1 VANAALL
8 EAALEQRNQAVNQD
22 LVKTISHHLV
32 QKNQGSTQLLPN
44 AVTRVAQ
51 GMKSDQVDLEAKVEI
66 EDHQHVLTPNAQKA
80 VVKTNDQ
87 AGLETKAK
95 TEDHQHVVLEMKGEV
110 ALTETKTMTADQR
123 VQPGN
128 LVVRIWLK
136 APKRG
141 I

>member
-1 VANAALL
+1 MIEDHQHVL
-8 EAALEQRNQAVNQD
+8 
-22 LVKTISHHLV
+22 T
-32 QKNQGSTQLLPN
+32 PN
-44 AVTRVAQ
+44 AQKAVVMKGVQAGLETKVEIEDHQHVLTPNAPKVVV
-51 GMKSDQVDLEAKVEI
+51 MKSDQVDLEAKVEI